1 MGADSR
7 GAACAPTASL
17 HDTMPGWT
25 NNHATDGSIGP
36 RIGLLTSGLNP
47 RQGGFASVELNAVGW
62 LALLSPGV
70 VLGLLFAR
78 LTGRS
83 FVVFG
88 LIGGVLIWGLA
99 VGLERA
105 FAGNRP
111 SRMQISPPLKEVELS
126 RVEEAARHAGIA
138 FTHRL
143 SESED
148 GPESVLETKTKFG
161 ARLHNIV
168 EIHRED

>member
-1 MGADSR
+1 MGAGSA
-7 GAACAPTASL
+7 GAECAPTASL
-17 HDTMPGWT
+17 HDRMAGWT
-25 NNHATDGSIGP
+25 NNDGTDRSTGP
-36 RIGLLTSGLNP
+36 RISLLTTGLNP
-47 RQGGFASVELNAVGW
+47 RQGGFASIEPNAIGW

-99 VGLERA
+99 VGIERA

-111 SRMQISPPLKEVELS
+111 SRMRISPPLKEAELS
-126 RVEEAARHAGIA
+126 GVEEAARHAGIA
-138 FTHRL
+138 FSHRL

-148 GPESVLETKTKFG
+148 GPDSVLETKTKFI